1 MGLCKCPKRKVTN
14 QFCFEHRVNVCE
26 HCMVSSHKKC
36 VVQSYLAWLQD
47 SDYNPDCSFCNS
59 PLSEEECVRLTCYCL
74 YHWNCLDNHCRNLPA
89 TTTPEG
95 YTCVQCDA
103 LIFPAENLVS
113 PVADQLRNHLKDV
126 NWARAGLGLPLIDA
140 AKERKPAPVPVGPR
154 PTPEGE
160 DKSGD
165 PMNVAHELM
174 SAKKVGRS
182 GSTSGPPVGGVGVG
196 GVAGT
201 SQKNWKGG
209 DTVLDFD
216 SPTSRRLG
224 TEFPDLAS
232 SPLISGGDPDSDA
245 NKYKRRAPTD
255 LLYRWLRSV
264 VNAGPRGRRGFGSW
278 PMLLILAFLGVL
290 TLFALLSYLS
300 RGEDYDD
307 PMLDPMNNPNI
318 RVEGI

>member
-1 MGLCKCPKRKVTN
+1 
-14 QFCFEHRVNVCE
+14 
-26 HCMVSSHKKC
+26 MVSSHKKC

-47 SDYNPDCSFCNS
+47 SDYNPDCAFCNS
-59 PLSEEECVRLTCYCL
+59 PLAEEECVRLTCYCL

-113 PVADQLRNHLKDV
+113 PVADQLRKQLQDV

-154 PTPEGE
+154 PTPEGQ
-160 DKSGD
+160 DKAGD
-165 PMNVAHELM
+165 PMNLAHELIA
-174 SAKKVGRS
+174 AKKGSRS
-182 GSTSGPPVGGVGVG
+182 GSTSGASQSTSSGGG
-196 GVAGT
+196 GGGQT
-201 SQKNWKGG
+201 SWKGG
-209 DTVLDFD
+209 DAVLDFD
-216 SPTSRRLG
+216 APTSRRLG
-224 TEFPDLAS
+224 GDLSDLAK
-232 SPLISGGDPDSDA
+232 SPLIAGDPDSDA

-255 LLYRWLRSV
+255 LLYRWLRGV
-264 VNAGPRGRRGFGSW
+264 VNSGGRGRRGLGSW
-278 PMLLILAFLGVL
+278 PMLVILAVIGVL

-300 RGEDYDD
+300 RGGDYDD
-307 PMLDPMNNPNI
+307 PMLDPLNNPNI

>member
-26 HCMVSSHKKC
+26 HCMVSNHKKC

-47 SDYNPDCSFCNS
+47 SDYNPDCAFCNS
-59 PLSEEECVRLTCYCL
+59 PLSEEECIRLTCYCL
-74 YHWNCLDNHCRNLPA
+74 YHWNCLDNHCRNLPP

-103 LIFPAENLVS
+103 PIFPAENLVS
-113 PVADQLRNHLKDV
+113 PVADQLRKCLQDV

-140 AKERKPAPVPVGPR
+140 SKERKIVPVVPMGPR
-154 PTPEGE
+154 PTPEGQ

-165 PMNVAHELM
+165 PMNLAHELIA
-174 SAKKVGRS
+174 AKKSGRS
-182 GSTSGPPVGGVGVG
+182 SSGSGAGSSGQTNTN
-196 GVAGT
+196 AA
-201 SQKNWKGG
+201 WKSSSG
-209 DTVLDFD
+209 DTVLEFD
-216 SPTSRRLG
+216 TPASRRLG
-224 TEFPDLAS
+224 SEFSDLAS
-232 SPLISGGDPDSDA
+232 SPLIAGSDPDSGA

-255 LLYRWLRSV
+255 LIFRWLRSV
-264 VNAGPRGRRGFGSW
+264 MKASPRGRRGFGSW
-278 PMLLILAFLGVL
+278 PMMVILAVIGIL
-290 TLFALLSYLS
+290 TLFAILSYLS
-300 RGEDYDD
+300 RGGDYDD

>member
-1 MGLCKCPKRKVTN
+1 
-14 QFCFEHRVNVCE
+14 
-26 HCMVSSHKKC
+26 MVSNHKKC

-47 SDYNPDCSFCNS
+47 SDYNPDCAFCNS

-113 PVADQLRNHLKDV
+113 PVADELRKQLQDV

-140 AKERKPAPVPVGPR
+140 TKERKPVPIPVGPR
-154 PTPEGE
+154 PTPEGQ
-160 DKSGD
+160 DRTGD
-165 PMNVAHELM
+165 PMNIAHELIA
-174 SAKKVGRS
+174 AKKSDQRT
-182 GSTSGPPVGGVGVG
+182 GSTSGQPGPSG
-196 GVAGT
+196 
-201 SQKNWKGG
+201 NWKGG
-209 DTVLDFD
+209 DTVVEFD
-216 SPTSRRLG
+216 TPTSRRLN
-224 TEFPDLAS
+224 TEFPDLAT
-232 SPLISGGDPDSDA
+232 SPLIAGDPDSDA

-264 VNAGPRGRRGFGSW
+264 MNSGGRSRRGVGKW
-278 PMLLILAFLGVL
+278 PMLVIIGFIAVL

-300 RGEDYDD
+300 RGGDYDD

>member
-1 MGLCKCPKRKVTN
+1 
-14 QFCFEHRVNVCE
+14 
-26 HCMVSSHKKC
+26 MVSNHKKC
-36 VVQSYLAWLQD
+36 VIKSYLAWLQD
-47 SDYNPDCSFCNS
+47 SDYNPDCAFCNS

-113 PVADQLRNHLKDV
+113 PVADELRKQLQDV

-140 AKERKPAPVPVGPR
+140 TKERKPVPIPVGPR
-154 PTPEGE
+154 PTPEGQ
-160 DKSGD
+160 DMN
-165 PMNVAHELM
+165 PMNLAHEL
-174 SAKKVGRS
+174 SAAKKIDQRTGS
-182 GSTSGPPVGGVGVG
+182 SSTSGQPGPSG
-196 GVAGT
+196 
-201 SQKNWKGG
+201 SSWKGG
-209 DTVLDFD
+209 DTVVEFD
-216 SPTSRRLG
+216 TPTSRRLG
-224 TEFPDLAS
+224 TEFPDLAA
-232 SPLISGGDPDSDA
+232 SPLITGDPDSDA

-264 VNAGPRGRRGFGSW
+264 MNSGGRGRRGVGSW
-278 PMLLILAFLGVL
+278 PMLVIIGFIAVL

-300 RGEDYDD
+300 RGGDYDD